1 MRPEFVL
8 SDTADKDNQAAI
20 LDALKAYNVGRFGE
34 SDRREL
40 SISLQDSDSKTTR
53 GLVGYTG
60 RGWLYISLL
69 FVPEELR
76 GQGIGPK
83 LLTMAEGEA
92 RNRGCIGVYI
102 DTMSPDA
109 LKIYLRHGFSRI
121 GELDHLAGGHIVT
134 WLAKRF

>member
-1 MRPEFVL
+1 MHPEFVL
-8 SDTADKDNQAAI
+8 SDTADADSEATI
-20 LDALKAYNVGRFGE
+20 LVALKAYNIGRFGE

-40 SISLQDSDSKTTR
+40 VISLRDEKGQTTG

-69 FVPEELR
+69 FVPDELR

-83 LLTMAEGEA
+83 LLTMAEDGA
-92 RNRGCIGVYI
+92 RHRGCMGAYI

-109 LKIYLRHGFSRI
+109 LKVYLRHGFTKI
-121 GELDHLAGGHIVT
+121 GELDHLAGGHVLT